1 MIYRIEYPI
10 QSRLNSIIIP
20 VFLPVTFN
28 IRFFFEASV
37 PAVSFGKRFV
47 AEVFATT
54 IDSITLTLAV
64 VALALSVAVNFAGAF
79 AIGVAFTR
87 GVAGGVAGS
96 VVLAVADV
104 DLDVDVDAAGG
115 FVAVPFDGVVVVVV
129 SAVSASDIPSRHFHF
144 DSVL

>member
-87 GVAGGVAGS
+87 GVAGGVTGS
-96 VVLAVADV
+96 VALAVADV

-115 FVAVPFDGVVVVVV
+115 FVAVPFDGVVVVV
-129 SAVSASDIPSRHFHF
+129 SAVSASDIPSRHFHL